1 MNPRANRREGRL
13 RHIAAGTPPLAAA
26 GPPLSGAYGI
36 TRCRHAPLGC
46 DHQQSRRVQRPIPN
60 RLRRLWFAYSHRHTT
75 ATPSFAAAG
84 PRRYRRSERLRVSW
98 RVPTST
104 APSAGSWHARRLTA
118 VANFIPGS
126 GPRSSTQQPPCWPPD
141 GWRSSSSTSSP
152 GAAASSWTSSSGGP
166 GSCRTYRAANGAS
179 TTKEARAPST
189 RCSRRS
195 TRPGRSTCAG
205 RTRADCSSLGDRDGV
220 ATELALSMTESGAP
234 SCPVGAAYRD
244 SPTGSCSTAN

>member
-46 DHQQSRRVQRPIPN
+46 DHQQVGASSARYAIGCAAFGSRTRTATRRLHRHSRR
-60 RLRRLWFAYSHRHTT
+60 LDH
-75 ATPSFAAAG
+75 AG
-84 PRRYRRSERLRVSW
+84 TERSERLLVSW

-152 GAAASSWTSSSGGP
+152 GAAASSWMRSSGGP

-234 SCPVGAAYRD
+234 TCPVGAAYRD